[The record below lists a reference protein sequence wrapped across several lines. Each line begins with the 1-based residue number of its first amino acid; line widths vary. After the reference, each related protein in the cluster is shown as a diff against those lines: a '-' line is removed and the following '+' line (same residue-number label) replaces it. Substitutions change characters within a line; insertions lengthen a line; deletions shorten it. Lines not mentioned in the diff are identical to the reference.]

1 MSNEALSKEKIQQL
15 AEKAAKIKLVIT
27 DVDGVLTD
35 GKVFL
40 DQTDNELKSFN
51 IKDGLGIKLLMQQ
64 NIAVAVITGRQ
75 SQIVARR
82 MAELKVTEVHQNQPD
97 KRQCFTSLLEKFA
110 VNAEEVAYLGDDL
123 PDLPLIKQS
132 GLGVTVADGHW
143 FVQQQAD
150 WVTSSRGGEGAFR
163 ELAELILGSQN
174 LLPDLLE
181 GYQH

>member
-1 MSNEALSKEKIQQL
+1 MSNEALSRENIQQL
-15 AEKAAKIKLVIT
+15 AEKARKIKLVIT

-40 DQTDNELKSFN
+40 DQTENELKSFN

-64 NIAVAVITGRQ
+64 NITVAVITGRQ
-75 SQIVARR
+75 SQIVKRR
-82 MAELKVTEVHQNQPD
+82 MAELNVTEVHQNQPD
-97 KRQCFTSLLEKFA
+97 KRQCFASLMEKFDL
-110 VNAEEVAYLGDDL
+110 EVDDIAYLGDDL
-123 PDLPLIKQS
+123 PDLPLIKQC
-132 GLGVTVADGHW
+132 GLGVCVADGHW

-150 WVTSSRGGEGAFR
+150 WVTSSRGGDGAFR

-174 LLPDLLE
+174 LLPDILE

>member
-1 MSNEALSKEKIQQL
+1 MSSEAPDQQKIQQL
-15 AEKAAKIKLVIT
+15 AIKAAKIKLVVT

-35 GKVFL
+35 GKVLL
-40 DQTDNELKSFN
+40 DQTDNELKAFN

-64 NIAVAVITGRQ
+64 NILVAVITGRQ

-82 MAELKVTEVHQNQPD
+82 MAELKVSEVHQGQPD
-97 KRQCFTSLLEKFA
+97 KRACFASLLEKLA
-110 VNAEEVAYLGDDL
+110 LDAEAVAYLGDDL
-123 PDLPLIKQS
+123 PDLPLIKTC

-150 WVTSSRGGEGAFR
+150 WVTSSRGGDGAFR

-174 LLPDLLE
+174 LLPAILE
-181 GYQH
+181 EYQH